1 MEFKKILPAAAGVIA
16 LTSSIAFA
24 DGNRGPQ
31 EESLRVRISD
41 SELLGDPAED
51 AASSFAIGSA
61 SGSIYH
67 VSIMHGETT
76 RVVLIDAQTGWVIR
90 SV

>member
-1 MEFKKILPAAAGVIA
+1 MKFKKILPAAAGVIA

-31 EESLRVRISD
+31 EASLRVRVSD
-41 SELLGDPAED
+41 CDCQCDPAED
-51 AASSFAIGSA
+51 TANSFAIGGA
-61 SGSIYH
+61 SGSIYR

-76 RVVLIDAQTGWVIR
+76 KVVLIDAQTGWVIR
-90 SV
+90 GA